1 MNRNFI
7 LSILFVLFVTGIQA
21 QQPRAD
27 LRTTETKI
35 ADLLMQIPADNSADH
50 LRIMT
55 ELTQLG
61 EAVIA
66 TIAPNLVAPGKGD
79 DTNLRFAVSGL
90 VIHAAKCGDK
100 KIMQQNS
107 NAITRA
113 LNTVKDEEVKDFL
126 LQELQ
131 FIAGDEAVN
140 AVAPLLL
147 NTRLSDPAARVMV
160 RINSA
165 ASNQAMMDALAKAG
179 PAQQVVLVKAL
190 GETRFA
196 IAAPVIR
203 NLASSADP
211 NVKKSALRAL
221 AKMGDPASAKM
232 LGAAAKSAGYGFE
245 PTEATDSWFMLL
257 KNLAES
263 GQASVASKAA
273 KKLYAN
279 KSLPVNVRTS
289 ALYILSSAQG
299 DKGLATLTKAMT
311 APDKEFRMAAQ
322 NLLPDALS
330 PAITASLRSTISK
343 NEDAETRAELVSLLG
358 DQNDKSSLPLFLN
371 LLNDNNRQVQ
381 LAAIDAAAKTG
392 KNESVDLL
400 TALLVKGDSEI
411 ITAAGNALLT
421 IEGDAVTNA
430 AAANLPQSAGE
441 ARIALINIISKRAA
455 IRHAGLIFT
464 EAGNPDKNIKEAA
477 AAALQ
482 SVVRPGDEEK
492 IATLLNKASSE
503 EEVNSLQQAM
513 TAALSQREDK
523 KQQVST
529 VTRLMSQAGAQKE
542 RFYAV
547 LASTGGT
554 EALEVLQNEMKS
566 GTEARKTTA
575 IKALTSWSDESAIPM
590 LYTISKESA
599 QGNLRDMALT
609 GYIRGINRSS
619 NPPDQKVLMFRK
631 AMELATSTTQ
641 KTLILEQVTRNPS
654 LMSLVFAA
662 NCLDAPD
669 LRQTAVQAVRTIY
682 TASDDLYGP
691 AVDQIVDKAISL
703 NTNAEAE
710 YQKQAMLKHRASM
723 PKEGGFVS
731 MFNGKDL
738 SGWKGLVGNP
748 ISRSK
753 MTPEKLAEEQTKA
766 NEKMKNSWKAEN
778 GILVF
783 EGKGDNLCSDKM
795 YGDFELFVDWRMG
808 PKGDGGVYL
817 RGSPQVQTWDT
828 TRVEVGAQVGSGGL
842 YNNKIYR
849 STPLVVADNPINDWN
864 TFRIKMIG
872 DKVTVY
878 LNGQLVTDNVIMENY
893 WDRNIPIFDKEAIEL
908 QAHGNRLEFRDI
920 YVREIARP
928 EPYTVDAAEA
938 TEGFVPLFNGIDLNG
953 WTGNTTDYF
962 AQEGMIVCRPTG
974 KGSGNLFTEK
984 KYSDFIMRFEF
995 QLTPG
1000 ANNGLG
1006 IRAPLTGDAAYQ
1018 GMELQILDNEAAIY
1032 SKLQPYQYHGSVYGV
1047 IPAKRG
1053 FLKPVGEWNYQEV
1066 QAIGTRIRIILN
1078 GEVILDGDIAEAS
1091 QNNTATIDKRQHP
1104 GLLNKSGHIGFLGH
1118 GSPLKF
1124 RNLRIKDLG
1133 NK

>member
-7 LSILFVLFVTGIQA
+7 LSILFVLFATGLQA

-27 LRTTETKI
+27 LRTTETRI
-35 ADLLMQIPADNSADH
+35 ADLLMQIPANNSADND
-50 LRIMT
+50 RILT
-55 ELTQLG
+55 ELNQMG

-79 DTNLRFAVSGL
+79 DANLRFAVSGL
-90 VIHAAKCGDK
+90 VKHAAKGGDK
-100 KIMQQNS
+100 RIMIQNS
-107 NAITRA
+107 NAIAKA

-131 FIAGDEAVN
+131 YVAGDEAVA

-147 NTRLSDPAARVMV
+147 NARLSDPAARVMV
-160 RINSA
+160 RINSPT
-165 ASNQAMMDALAKAG
+165 SRQALLDALANAA
-179 PAQQVVLVKAL
+179 PAQQAILVKAL

-203 NLASSADP
+203 NLAASSDQ
-211 NVKKSALRAL
+211 NVKKAALRAL
-221 AKMGDPASAKM
+221 ADMGDPASVKI
-232 LGAAAKSAGYGFE
+232 LEAAAKSAAYRFE
-245 PTEATDSWFMLL
+245 PTEATDSWFILL
-257 KNLAES
+257 RNLSETGHTSTA
-263 GQASVASKAA
+263 VKAA
-273 KKLYAN
+273 NKLHGN

-289 ALYILSSAQG
+289 ALYILAADQGEKAQ
-299 DKGLATLTKAMT
+299 ATLTKAIT
-311 APDKEFRMAAQ
+311 APDKEYRMAAQ
-322 NLLPDALS
+322 NLLPDVLS
-330 PAITASLRSTISK
+330 PAQTASFRSLISK
-343 NEDAETRAELVSLLG
+343 SKDAEIRAELVSLLG
-358 DQNDKSSLPLFLN
+358 DQKDKGSLPLFLG

-392 KNESVDLL
+392 KNEAVDLL

-421 IEGDAVTNA
+421 IEGETVPNA
-430 AAANLPQSAGE
+430 AAANLPQSSGE
-441 ARIALINIISKRAA
+441 ARIALIHIISKRAA
-455 IRHAGLIFT
+455 ARHAGLIFS
-464 EAGNPDKNIKEAA
+464 EAGNPDKKIREAA

-482 SVVRPGDEEK
+482 NVVRPGDEEK
-492 IATLLNKASSE
+492 IAALMNKASSE
-503 EEVNSLQQAM
+503 EEVSSLQQAM

-529 VTRLMSQAGAQKE
+529 VTRLMSQPGAQKE

-547 LASTGGT
+547 LASMGGT

-566 GTEARKTTA
+566 GNDAQKTAA

-590 LYTISKESA
+590 LYAISKETP

-609 GYIRGINRSS
+609 GYIRGINPSS
-619 NPPDQKVLMFRK
+619 NPLDQKVLMFRK
-631 AMELATSTTQ
+631 AMDLATATAQ
-641 KTLILEQVTRNPS
+641 KTLILDQITRNPS

-662 NCLDAPD
+662 SFLDSPD
-669 LRQTAVQAVRTIY
+669 LCQAAVQAVRTIY
-682 TASDDLYGP
+682 TSSDDLYGP

-703 NTNAEAE
+703 NTNSEAD

-723 PKEGGFVS
+723 PKQGGFVS

-753 MTPEKLAEEQTKA
+753 MTPEKLAEEQAKA
-766 NEKMKNSWKAEN
+766 DEKMKNSWKAES
-778 GILVF
+778 GILIF
-783 EGKGDNLCSDKM
+783 EGKGDNLCSEKM
-795 YGDFELFVDWRMG
+795 YGDFEMFVDWRMG

-842 YNNKIYR
+842 YNNKVYR

-928 EPYTVDAAEA
+928 EPFTVNADEAA
-938 TEGFVPLFNGIDLNG
+938 EGFVPLFNGIDLTG

-984 KYSDFIMRFEF
+984 EYSDFIMRFEF

-1018 GMELQILDNEAAIY
+1018 GMELQILDNEAPIY
-1032 SKLQPYQYHGSVYGV
+1032 SKLQVYQYHGSVYGV

-1066 QAIGTRIRIILN
+1066 HAIGTRIKVILN

-1091 QNNTATIDKRQHP
+1091 KNNTATIDKRQHP

-1124 RNLRIKDLG
+1124 RNLRIKDMG
-1133 NK
+1133 K